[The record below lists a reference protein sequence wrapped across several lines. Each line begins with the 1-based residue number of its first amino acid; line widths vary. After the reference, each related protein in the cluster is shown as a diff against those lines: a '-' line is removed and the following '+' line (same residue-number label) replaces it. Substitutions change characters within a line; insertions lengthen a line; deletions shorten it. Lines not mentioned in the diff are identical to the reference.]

1 MINDFK
7 LPKHDFKNS
16 LEPGLPKIKH
26 YRNWWLKE
34 RLVNSFPSP
43 FFPQVVYL
51 FTNIH
56 KL

>member
-43 FFPQVVYL
+43 FFPPVVYL
-51 FTNIH
+51 FN
-56 KL
+56 